1 MARLDAAAALP
12 ETVVVRGLLDG
23 KPFERELTVKATSP
37 RADYLPRLWAR
48 LEIDRLLTEDA
59 VKHKDE
65 IVALSKA
72 MYVMTPFT
80 SLLVLEN
87 EEMYQQYK
95 VERGRKDHWAMFPC
109 PDKIPVVAEDEDG
122 RPIDPNRPRKPS
134 AREVLGTIPVRSM
147 PAVLAEEQLQPQ
159 NAFANLASD
168 HFANQHIREQMRNLK
183 EYRDLKDQRNETA
196 LDVLNETGL
205 LPDVSPH
212 SPLIVDPTVERR
224 FKGRTVGNLVAPVTV
239 DDPRPHSQTVA
250 ERGFVVVGAGE
261 PSVRFPDVITSGG
274 QTAVETGGLFVAAGF
289 ASYQKRAQSFLLNQ
303 SVDRVMGSVLL
314 GRETVRPVQTQPNS
328 SILGSVPYRNPG
340 RDDFTTAPTP
350 AGMVAEW
357 FSQNGGNPLLYSRPG
372 YSGDD
377 RLFYDLTAYAPGLH
391 TSAADARAVLEDE
404 AEPGPDA
411 RPGAIDDGARA
422 LIDKARRAGWQALTF
437 PADGEQPAWT
447 ISFDGDGRFACDR
460 TLPIGMRERIVC
472 DGSTLLHLYPDLGL
486 GARRT
491 VRRAHRLAFMGLV
504 PWALPP
510 VEDLARGCDVHLAA
524 AGTVVIE
531 ARGAAE
537 AKDDDGKPVP
547 YVQLFLDFADDG
559 RMIER
564 RLREMPSHKPLGRE
578 TYAADGTVRVFGPD
592 GKELVVRKTTL
603 TAARAPDL
611 NPDAKDLVVLPLP
624 LRTIDHVRKALK
636 LENRAYGDLHFD
648 EGLALLAACY
658 GEGNG
663 DEAAKL
669 FQQCFRNRD
678 QHGVG
683 FFVLLAACGQNLD
696 GEHVDVLTDLPNDSL
711 AQYLALYSSPVLRK
725 HASQWAVGG
734 GQWGQGF
741 LQRLALSHAL
751 YQRWQNG
758 KAVGGTE
765 AQRQAE
771 RDRAL
776 DHVRR
781 NQGTALGFAL
791 LGLLEDRARD
801 DETAHKGASPAY
813 RDLADAWLLFVDAP
827 GLEYAA
833 RYENARCLCKGGD
846 RAEAR
851 QRWRALYEK
860 TLDGDELPAIDGDF
874 RLALL
879 GEGDEADEWSDL
891 LRKTAERLVEHK
903 RRPAALALAAQCWQ
917 LGDGPAAD
925 RTLDAALDGV
935 EEEKERITLQEA
947 AVAFYESAGRL
958 PEADDRLRALL
969 TERGQAERAVL
980 WREAAGLAERRDMP
994 GAATRMPRKGAG
1006 H

>member
-1 MARLDAAAALP
+1 M
-12 ETVVVRGLLDG
+12 
-23 KPFERELTVKATSP
+23 
-37 RADYLPRLWAR
+37 
-48 LEIDRLLTEDA
+48 
-59 VKHKDE
+59 
-65 IVALSKA
+65 
-72 MYVMTPFT
+72 
-80 SLLVLEN
+80 
-87 EEMYQQYK
+87 
-95 VERGRKDHWAMFPC
+95 
-109 PDKIPVVAEDEDG
+109 
-122 RPIDPNRPRKPS
+122 
-134 AREVLGTIPVRSM
+134 
-147 PAVLAEEQLQPQ
+147 
-159 NAFANLASD
+159 
-168 HFANQHIREQMRNLK
+168 
-183 EYRDLKDQRNETA
+183 
-196 LDVLNETGL
+196 
-205 LPDVSPH
+205 
-212 SPLIVDPTVERR
+212 
-224 FKGRTVGNLVAPVTV
+224 
-239 DDPRPHSQTVA
+239 
-250 ERGFVVVGAGE
+250 
-261 PSVRFPDVITSGG
+261 
-274 QTAVETGGLFVAAGF
+274 
-289 ASYQKRAQSFLLNQ
+289 
-303 SVDRVMGSVLL
+303 
-314 GRETVRPVQTQPNS
+314 
-328 SILGSVPYRNPG
+328 
-340 RDDFTTAPTP
+340 
-350 AGMVAEW
+350 
-357 FSQNGGNPLLYSRPG
+357 
-372 YSGDD
+372 
-377 RLFYDLTAYAPGLH
+377 
-391 TSAADARAVLEDE
+391 
-404 AEPGPDA
+404 
-411 RPGAIDDGARA
+411 
-422 LIDKARRAGWQALTF
+422 
-437 PADGEQPAWT
+437 
-447 ISFDGDGRFACDR
+447 
-460 TLPIGMRERIVC
+460 
-472 DGSTLLHLYPDLGL
+472 
-486 GARRT
+486 
-491 VRRAHRLAFMGLV
+491 
-504 PWALPP
+504 
-510 VEDLARGCDVHLAA
+510 
-524 AGTVVIE
+524 IE

-947 AVAFYESAGRL
+947 AVAFYESRPASGGRR
-958 PEADDRLRALL
+958 P
-969 TERGQAERAVL
+969 
-980 WREAAGLAERRDMP
+980 AAGAADRARPSGAGGVVAARRPAWRSGATCRRGNSNASKRCWTLSTATRRRSSICRRCGATTANCWTSINGWPRRWPCWGRRRRRTSRPASSAPPTAGAPSTTAPPRPARRPP
-994 GAATRMPRKGAG
+994 GYCRSAATAIWPGTTSPRRSVCGPTRPSRGPAWRRR
-1006 H
+1006 